1 MTLWVTFVPSFLFV
15 LTGAPYIERLRGSR
29 WIKAALS
36 TVTAAVAGIILN
48 LAAWFAIHVIF
59 PAPGRI
65 DYFALGLSA
74 LLFLGSGKDAGRC
87 CRWWL
92 VRPCWDWRPD
102 CCLVL
107 PDSEGHRDFL
117 GIEAVMALA
126 VSGRGC

>member
-74 LLFLGSGKDAGRC
+74 AVPGDLERTLAGAAGGG
-87 CRWWL
+87 WFGPAGTGGQTAVWY
-92 VRPCWDWRPD
+92 
-102 CCLVL
+102 CLI
-107 PDSEGHRDFL
+107 PRDTGTFW
-117 GIEAVMALA
+117 E
-126 VSGRGC
+126 SRR